1 MFFVA
6 KTASK
11 KMAGQRASNKSTSML
26 KSYTLEINSLFR
38 CTMRNL
44 TLKWVMIIL
53 IAVKSHL
60 VYAADACETPPLL
73 VGSSSLKV
81 WLWDVYDVEL
91 KTTDPTHDMS
101 SATTPDLN
109 MRDKRERVARL
120 AAAMDGFPAQA
131 HFLQRRRFGVGADK
145 GWVTGTVRLAERVAT
160 GCHGGGFLVD
170 PTAAIY
176 LDEQAMSVTSAAP
189 DVYPI
194 DLARVEALAG
204 PQSTLYGASSQ
215 SGAVRV
221 ITNKPDVTEST
232 ANVGFGLV
240 IYIFIDHFVVTG

>member
-91 KTTDPTHDMS
+91 KTTDGAYQRGIYPLQLEVTYKRTFSKKDLLSETQKQWQRFDLDAQQEQRWLQELNVFWPDISKQDRLRFQICADQTSRFFYNDRAIGRIEDPMFGDYFSLIWLDLDGPFPDM
-101 SATTPDLN
+101 T
-109 MRDKRERVARL
+109 REL
-120 AAAMDGFPAQA
+120 IAQ
-131 HFLQRRRFGVGADK
+131 
-145 GWVTGTVRLAERVAT
+145 
-160 GCHGGGFLVD
+160 
-170 PTAAIY
+170 
-176 LDEQAMSVTSAAP
+176 
-189 DVYPI
+189 
-194 DLARVEALAG
+194 
-204 PQSTLYGASSQ
+204 
-215 SGAVRV
+215 
-221 ITNKPDVTEST
+221 N
-232 ANVGFGLV
+232 
-240 IYIFIDHFVVTG
+240 